1 MSVEKGLAWYYIKY
15 IFIAFKIYIF
25 KVSINVNVNY
35 YFKKG
40 MHVFF
45 G

>member
-1 MSVEKGLAWYYIKY
+1 MRVEKDLAWYYIKY
-15 IFIAFKIYIF
+15 IFIAIKIYIF

-35 YFKKG
+35 YLKKG
-40 MHVFF
+40 MRVFF